1 MGYLLNVHEGPHG
14 FSSEVPLREGMVVTI
29 EPGVYTE
36 GSHGIRIENTV
47 VVRKD
52 VKTEY
57 AQFYRFD
64 TFTVVPI
71 DTDCL
76 DIELMTKAE
85 IDWLNAYHA
94 HVYETVAP
102 HLSERAKSW
111 LARKTKRI

>member
-1 MGYLLNVHEGPHG
+1 
-14 FSSEVPLREGMVVTI
+14 MVITI

-36 GSHGIRIENTV
+36 GSHGIRTENTV

-71 DTDCL
+71 DTSCL
-76 DIELMTKAE
+76 DLSLMTDSE
-85 IDWLNAYHA
+85 ILWLNNYHK

-102 HLSERAKSW
+102 HLSERAKAW
-111 LARKTKRI
+111 LERNTRSIAR